1 MKRILILGAT
11 SAIATACAR
20 VWAGRGAALFL
31 VARDPVRLA
40 AVAADLRARG
50 ATAIASVTMDANAI
64 AAHRAMLDAAFGGWG
79 EGKGVDLVL
88 IAHGTLPDQSVVERD
103 AVHAVAEFATNATSV
118 IALLTDIANRMVLRQ
133 HGAIGVI
140 TSVAG
145 DRGRPSNY
153 VYGSAKAAVS
163 AFCEGLRARLFREGV
178 TLTDIRPGF
187 VASPMTQGLPLPAPL
202 VAQPEAIAPRIVAAI
217 ERGRDVV
224 YVPAFWRLVMFAV
237 RNLPRAVFKRIRL

>member
-20 VWAGRGAALFL
+20 VWAARGASLFL
-31 VARDPVRLA
+31 VARDAERLA
-40 AVAADLRARG
+40 AVAADLRTRG
-50 ATAIASVTMDANAI
+50 AAGLASATLDANAL
-64 AAHRAMLDAAFGGWG
+64 AAHAGVLDAAFGHWGDG
-79 EGKGVDLVL
+79 EGIDLVL
-88 IAHGTLPDQSVVERD
+88 IAHGTLPDQRLVERD
-103 AVHAVAEFATNATSV
+103 ATRAVAEFATNATSV
-118 IALLTDIANRMVLRQ
+118 IALLTDVANRMAPRR